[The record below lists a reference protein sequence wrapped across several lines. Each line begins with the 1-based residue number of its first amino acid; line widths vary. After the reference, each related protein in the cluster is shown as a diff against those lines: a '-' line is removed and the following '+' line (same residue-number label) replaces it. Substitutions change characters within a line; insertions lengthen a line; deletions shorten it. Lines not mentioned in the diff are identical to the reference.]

1 MKNLLMAGT
10 ALLCLISGSA
20 AAMDEE
26 LAELNQTL
34 FESVDVNEDGRVSQ
48 REIELYR
55 LLVLASMD
63 ADGDGII
70 LRDEYMNWDLGFEDL
85 AKQQDRLNEYWKVRE
100 DVFNAWDSDQDGI
113 LSPAEQSVYQ
123 IVDFYEASGHTNR
136 PLNLA
141 QFSTGLRIVAAMNSA
156 LSNNEPLVLINPFE
170 VPADKLEETIAM
182 WEQARDFLQQ
192 QPGYISTALHQSV
205 KPDARF
211 QLINVAKWN
220 SADAF
225 MAATKKMW
233 AEAGLPKIEGVVPN
247 PALFTVIRRE

>member
-1 MKNLLMAGT
+1 MKNLLLAGT
-10 ALLCLISGSA
+10 ALLCVFSSSA
-20 AAMDEE
+20 IALDGE

-34 FESVDVNEDGRVSQ
+34 FESVDVNEDGWVSQ

-85 AKQQDRLNEYWKVRE
+85 ARQQDRLNQYWKARE
-100 DVFNAWDSDQDGI
+100 DVFKTWDGDHDGI

-123 IVDFYEASGHTNR
+123 IVDFYEASGRTNR

-156 LSNNEPLVLINPFE
+156 LSSNEPLILINPFE
-170 VPADKLEETIAM
+170 VPAGRLEETIAM

-192 QPGYISTALHQSV
+192 QPGYISTSLHQSI

-211 QLINVAKWN
+211 QLINVAKWA

-225 MAATKKMW
+225 MAANKKMW
-233 AEAGLPKIEGVVPN
+233 AEAGLPKIEGVMPN
-247 PALFTVIRRE
+247 PGLFTVIRRE

>member
-10 ALLCLISGSA
+10 ALLCLTSSSA
-20 AAMDEE
+20 AALDED
-26 LAELNQTL
+26 LAELNQTI

-63 ADGDGII
+63 ANGDGII
-70 LRDEYMNWDLGFEDL
+70 LRDEYMDWDLGFEHL
-85 AKQQDRLNEYWKVRE
+85 AIQKDRLNAYWKARG
-100 DVFNAWDSDQDGI
+100 DVFNAWDNDQDGI

-123 IVDFYEASGHTNR
+123 IIDFFEASGRTNR

-141 QFSTGLRIVAAMNSA
+141 QFSTGLRIIAAMNGA
-156 LSNNEPLVLINPFE
+156 LSNNEPLTLINPFE
-170 VPADKLEETIAM
+170 VPEGKLEETIAM

-205 KPDARF
+205 KSDARF
-211 QLINVAKWN
+211 QLINVAKWD

-225 MAATKKMW
+225 AAATKKMW

-247 PALFTVIRRE
+247 PGLFTVIRRE